1 MNTFR
6 SKIATLSH
14 QLVQL
19 ERDEFFGADDHHKW
33 MPLFQKDNASVMCPP
48 YVGKSYKKGGLLLMP
63 INPGGGTAT
72 SEDEDDGD
80 KLVYPLIHEFKSI
93 KQDVYNFYWDKFIPA
108 FEEAKPKWR
117 IYKQMKPILEASECD
132 LGNICYFNFL
142 PYKVKNDKYPGTNKT
157 DMDLIMPKCRD
168 LFLRPLIALLSP
180 SIIVNFGKQVD
191 TYRSNYWQD
200 LSIESVT
207 WNRARALIPEV
218 KKERKRAL
226 KLLRTWAKN
235 QRCS

>member
-1 MNTFR
+1 MNTFH

-19 ERDEFFGADDHHKW
+19 QRDEFFGSDDHHKW

-72 SEDEDDGD
+72 SEDKNDGD
-80 KLVYPLIHEFKSI
+80 ELVYPLIHEFKSI
-93 KQDVYNFYWDKFIPA
+93 KKDVCTYYWEKFIPTYK
-108 FEEAKPKWR
+108 EAKPKWR

-132 LGNICYFNFL
+132 LNNICNFNFL
-142 PYKVKNDKYPGTNKT
+142 PYKVRDDKYPTT
-157 DMDLIMPKCRD
+157 LADMDLIMPKCRD
-168 LFLRPLIALLSP
+168 LFLKSLIALLSP

-191 TYRSNYWQD
+191 KYRSYYWQD

-207 WNRARALIPEV
+207 WSRARAPTAEV

>member
-1 MNTFR
+1 MNTFH

-19 ERDEFFGADDHHKW
+19 ERDKFFGSDDHYKW

-72 SEDEDDGD
+72 SEDKNDGD
-80 KLVYPLIHEFKSI
+80 DLVYPLIHEFKSI
-93 KQDVYNFYWDKFIPA
+93 KKDVCNYYWEKFIPIYK
-108 FEEAKPKWR
+108 EAKPKWR

-132 LGNICYFNFL
+132 LDNICNFNFL
-142 PYKVKNDKYPGTNKT
+142 PYKVRDDEYPTT
-157 DMDLIMPKCRD
+157 LADMDLIMPKCRD
-168 LFLRPLIALLSP
+168 LFLKSLIALLSP

-191 TYRSNYWQD
+191 KYRSNYWQD
-200 LSIESVT
+200 LSIESIT
-207 WNRARALIPEV
+207 WNRARAPTPEV

-226 KLLRTWAKN
+226 KQLRIWAKN